1 MITSI
6 KTVRKEQI
14 KKKRLLEREFSWLK
28 HEFQDIHTIS
38 DIELYNIERYIDWYM
53 RPFFF

>member
-14 KKKRLLEREFSWLK
+14 KKKRLLERELDWL
-28 HEFQDIHTIS
+28 HREFADFHTIS
-38 DIELYNIERYIDWYM
+38 DLELCNMERFLYLNM
-53 RPFFF
+53 PAQPR